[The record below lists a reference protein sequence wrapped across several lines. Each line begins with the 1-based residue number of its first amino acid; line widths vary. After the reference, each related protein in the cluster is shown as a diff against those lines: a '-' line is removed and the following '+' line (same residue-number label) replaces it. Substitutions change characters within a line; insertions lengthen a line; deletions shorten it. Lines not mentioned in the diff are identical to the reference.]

1 MQLSDEAVTTQ
12 EVKSW
17 RGIHLLHFQGSACSQ
32 KVRILLTE
40 KGIAWESHP
49 VDLLRQ
55 AHATP
60 WFLGINP
67 RGVVPVLVHDG
78 VVHVESNDIM
88 EYLDAL
94 SSTMSPFFPKNAS
107 ERARVRESLALEDSL
122 HMDLR
127 AITMGFLVPYVLAK
141 KPPKVLDA
149 YEKSGAPDPKRDK
162 EVAWWRGFAKD
173 GVRPDQARASVQ
185 AFAAAFETLEQELR
199 ANTWLIGQRI
209 SVLEI
214 AWFISLHRL
223 VGAGYPIQRH
233 PRLRAHYESLL
244 KRPSFA
250 KEITAPRLPGVIL
263 SLYSGFQRLRGHTL
277 ARITAEA

>member
-1 MQLSDEAVTTQ
+1 MQLSDESVTTP

-17 RGIHLLHFQGSACSQ
+17 QGLHLLHFQGSACSQ
-32 KVRILLTE
+32 KVRIFLVE
-40 KGIAWESHP
+40 KGITWESHP

-55 AHATP
+55 AHTTP

-88 EYLDAL
+88 EYLDEL
-94 SSTMSPFFPKNAS
+94 SSPMPPFFPQNAS

-127 AITMGFLVPYVLAK
+127 AITMGFLVPYALTK
-141 KPPKVLDA
+141 KSPKVLEA
-149 YEKSGAPDPKRDK
+149 YEQSGAQDTKRDK
-162 EVAWWRGFAKD
+162 EVAWWRAFAKD
-173 GVRPDQARASVQ
+173 GVRPDQARASVH
-185 AFAAAFETLEQELR
+185 AFATAFDTLEQWLR

-209 SVLEI
+209 SVLEV

-223 VGAGYPIQRH
+223 VCAGYPIKRH
-233 PRLRAHYESLL
+233 PRLKAHYESLL

-250 KEITAPRLPGVIL
+250 QEITAPGLPGVIL

-277 ARITAEA
+277 ARMTAEA